1 MIWRWMAGS
10 LSQWEMQSVSGVHVV
25 YTQIPQ
31 DFQIL
36 IFSTWYGFYVSTS
49 HLPIVQLLQSYGPGQ
64 KGRELATWKQLCGF
78 GIFTMLPCL
87 SDCLSRFSPME
98 VWTKQLSWPMQRAK
112 SEGKALQR
120 VLDAKTCRPTFLL
133 LQDISRVGFP
143 MFPILRAS
151 AHICTYLHIPK
162 QRPWYSSLLGVDSG
176 KASEY
181 RRTVWIV
188 VADSSGSYQWQH
200 ASEILSGAGDESL
213 WCFIVFPF
221 PGFNA
226 YLLSSMR
233 FSASRATNQ
242 PNGVLYISRAEG

>member
-1 MIWRWMAGS
+1 
-10 LSQWEMQSVSGVHVV
+10 
-25 YTQIPQ
+25 
-31 DFQIL
+31 
-36 IFSTWYGFYVSTS
+36 
-49 HLPIVQLLQSYGPGQ
+49 
-64 KGRELATWKQLCGF
+64 
-78 GIFTMLPCL
+78 
-87 SDCLSRFSPME
+87 
-98 VWTKQLSWPMQRAK
+98 MQRAK
-112 SEGKALQR
+112 SEGKAQR
-120 VLDAKTCRPTFLL
+120 VLGAKTCRPTFLL

-181 RRTVWIV
+181 RRTGWIV

-200 ASEILSGAGDESL
+200 ASEILSGAGDEPL

-226 YLLSSMR
+226 YFLSSMR

-242 PNGVLYISRAEG
+242 PNGVLYISRAGG